1 MLSEGRGTR
10 RGGEWGGVYSLI
22 NVTTLIGEGGGE
34 KINVEG
40 GRATMGR
47 GPSIKSM

>member
-40 GRATMGR
+40 GKGHN
-47 GPSIKSM
+47 GEGSIN